1 MGDTSEACDQK
12 GSGRPVS
19 REETLG
25 GDVGAGQN
33 SCRARVDLAENLL
46 FRGEWNSAI

>member
-1 MGDTSEACDQK
+1 MMLATGKAAGAGVQ
-12 GSGRPVS
+12 GR
-19 REETLG
+19 RWG
-25 GDVGAGQN
+25 YDVGAEQN